1 MTRAAIAI
9 ASATGCHACETT
21 ILDIH
26 HGINDLTRWAE
37 IRYWPYLLGSEPA
50 DLESAGRLDAA
61 FFTGA
66 IATEADRVLA
76 EALRAAAD
84 RLVAVGACAAY
95 GGLPGLR
102 NIAASHAET
111 SEVSKTL
118 ETSEVSADQ
127 EPLPDA
133 LALPPSEPAV
143 RSLDAVVPVDA
154 YVPGCPAPQ
163 NLLWAALAA
172 CVCDGIADSRVSF
185 AAARLPDEV
194 IRPILSGNGP
204 PPRATFAGEKA
215 VCASCSRLKEEKRF
229 KEVKR
234 PHQAYE
240 ATGRCLLE
248 QGLICDGIATR
259 EGCGGLCTGVGVP
272 CRGCY
277 GKAPAVYDPGAKMV
291 SAISSTFET
300 ERPEEI
306 QRIADRFVD
315 MTGTFYRYT
324 LPAQCTLLGG
334 GRDLKT

>member
-1 MTRAAIAI
+1 LTQSAIAI
-9 ASATGCHACETT
+9 AAATGCHACETT

-37 IRYWPYLLGSEPA
+37 IRFWPYLLGSDPA
-50 DLESAGRLDAA
+50 NLGSAGRLDVA

-66 IATEADRVLA
+66 IATDADRALA
-76 EALRAAAD
+76 VALRAASD
-84 RLVAVGACAAY
+84 RLVAVGACAAF

-102 NIAASHAET
+102 NIAPGLAET

-118 ETSEVSADQ
+118 ETSEVSAGQ
-127 EPLPDA
+127 PPLPDA
-133 LALPPSEPAV
+133 LALPPPEPAV

-154 YVPGCPAPQ
+154 YVPGCPVPE
-163 NLLWAALAA
+163 NLLWAALSA
-172 CVCDGIADSRVSF
+172 CIPDGIADSRVSF
-185 AAARLPDEV
+185 AAARLPEE
-194 IRPILSGNGP
+194 ITRPILSGNGP
-204 PPRATFAGEKA
+204 PPGATFAGEKA
-215 VCASCSRLKEEKRF
+215 VCASCSRVKEEKRF
-229 KEVKR
+229 TDVKR
-234 PHQAYE
+234 PHQAYD
-240 ATGRCLLE
+240 AAGRCLLE

-277 GKAPAVYDPGAKMV
+277 GKAPAAYDPGAKMV

-300 ERPEEI
+300 ERPDEI

-324 LPAQCTLLGG
+324 LPAQCMLLGG
-334 GRDLKT
+334 GRDLTP